1 MTRNPAPSSRR
12 ERRAQARRDSP
23 TDRPRPPR
31 RPAREP
37 LWRSPIVLVSLAAVV
52 VAIVVVLF
60 VRPVTT
66 QTTTELTIPSTSYT
80 ADLVNGET
88 VGSATTPVVME
99 VFSDFQCP
107 ACRIFITTE
116 LSRLLTDFVVPGVLR
131 IESKDIDVL
140 GKGEPDESLE
150 LATGARC
157 AAEQG
162 RYWQFHDLVFWN
174 QGRENRGDHDAA
186 FIARVAD
193 QAGLD
198 RTSWETCLAKPDIRQ
213 AIRDQTASAVAA
225 GINATPTLRIN
236 GQVSVGAP
244 GYDQLSALIRQL
256 AATSSPAASGAAGP
270 GASPSAAP
278 SATP

>member
-1 MTRNPAPSSRR
+1 MNRTPPPPVSRR
-12 ERRAQARRDSP
+12 ERRAQARRDNP
-23 TDRPRPPR
+23 VDRPRSSR
-31 RPAREP
+31 RPSREP
-37 LWRSPIVLVSLAAVV
+37 LWRSPIVLVSAAAVV

-60 VRPVTT
+60 VRPVTRE
-66 QTTTELTIPSTSYT
+66 TTTELTVPPTSYS
-80 ADLVNGET
+80 ADLVNGEA
-88 VGSATTPVVME
+88 VGSATAPVVME

-107 ACRIFITTE
+107 ACRVLITTE

-131 IESKDIDVL
+131 IESKDVDVL
-140 GKGEPDESLE
+140 GQGQPDESLE
-150 LATGARC
+150 LAAGARC

-198 RTSWETCLAKPDIRQ
+198 RTSWEACLARPDVRQ
-213 AIRDQTASAVAA
+213 AIRDQTASAIAA

-236 GQVSVGAP
+236 GQASVGVP
-244 GYDQLSALIRQL
+244 DYDQLAALIRQL
-256 AATSSPAASGAAGP
+256 AAGSSPSASGAP
-270 GASPSAAP
+270 
-278 SATP
+278 